1 MYSHE
6 RGHFLMTGRM
16 KNGLRLAGLA
26 IVFALCAAA
35 WKTGAVQALYWPS
48 LVAHRADWAAAV
60 ARHPLIAPFAFIGL
74 YAFAVAMSLPVGLWL
89 SLLGGLLFGIWMGG
103 VLTVLGAS
111 IGAIGLFLLA
121 RGLLAPFFEAKFGRQ
136 ISKLR
141 PGLERDGFGY
151 LLALRLMPVFPFW
164 LVNLAPAL
172 LGMRL
177 MPYITATVIGMIPT
191 SFVLSAVGSGLAAT
205 LATGA
210 PPSPA
215 MLLKPEILLPLL
227 ALAALAILP
236 AVWRQWHNRNHAR
249 ATDTA

>member
-1 MYSHE
+1 MYSAKE
-6 RGHFLMTGRM
+6 GLFLMAGRI
-16 KNGLRLAGLA
+16 KTGLRLAGLA
-26 IVFALCAAA
+26 VIFCLCAAA

-48 LVAHRADWAAAV
+48 LVAHRAQWAAAV
-60 ARHPLIAPFAFIGL
+60 ANHPIAAPFAFIFI

-89 SLLGGLLFGIWMGG
+89 SLLGGLLFGTWMGG

-111 IGAIGLFLLA
+111 GGAILLFLLA
-121 RGLLAPFFEAKFGRQ
+121 RGLLSPFLEAKFGRQ
-136 ISKLR
+136 IGKLR

-172 LGMRL
+172 IGMRL
-177 MPYITATVIGMIPT
+177 MPYAGATIIGMIPT
-191 SFVLSAVGSGLAAT
+191 SFVLNAVGAGLAAT

-210 PPSPA
+210 RPNA
-215 MLLKPEILLPLL
+215 EILLKPEILVPLL

-236 AVWRQWHNRNHAR
+236 AIWRQWHNRIQAR
-249 ATDTA
+249 VTDPA